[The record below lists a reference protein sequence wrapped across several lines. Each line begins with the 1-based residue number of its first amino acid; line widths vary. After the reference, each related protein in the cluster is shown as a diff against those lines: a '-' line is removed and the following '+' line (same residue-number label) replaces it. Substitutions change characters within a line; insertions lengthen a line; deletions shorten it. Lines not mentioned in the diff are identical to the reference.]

1 MTSSPISPNRN
12 LNTWWQQGWRTLWR
26 DARAGELRL
35 LVIAVV
41 LGVAALSSVSFLAD
55 RLNAG
60 LQRDAGQLLGGD
72 LVVVSDAPTPEHLK
86 REAARQGLRG
96 VTSLSFPTM
105 ARGDEAKGGES
116 RLVALKAVESGYP
129 LRGHLSVTDSL
140 AHAQAFV
147 NAQSEAGSVQE
158 VNQIPAAGEVWV
170 EPGVLEAL
178 GLEVGDALMLGN
190 QTFRIAQV
198 LLQEPDRGAGFM
210 NFAPRVLMNQAD
222 LAATALVQPASRV
235 TWRFAVTG
243 SPQQVQGFAELAE
256 QEAKKPQ
263 VRGVH
268 VESLEAGRPEM
279 RQTLDRAGKFLNL
292 VALLAAL
299 LSAVAV
305 ALSARGFAQRHL
317 NDCAMLR
324 VLGQSQRQIAAAY
337 AFEFI
342 CVGAVA
348 SVLGVVLGYGV
359 HAVFVQLLA
368 GLVETALPA
377 SSAWPVVYGLGTGL
391 ILLLAFGLPPVL
403 QLASVPALRVIRRD
417 LGELKTS
424 ALSVW
429 VLGLLGFSALLIA
442 VSRDLQLGLM
452 VVGGFALA
460 GGLFAGMAGLA
471 VQLLRRVVRENTAP
485 TWLMLA
491 TRQVSA
497 RPIYAVV
504 QVSALA
510 VGLLAL
516 FLLVLLRTDLI
527 SSWRNATPMDAPNRF
542 VINIQ
547 PAQAETFLKTLQQA
561 GVQKLDWY
569 PMIRGRL
576 VAVNQTP
583 VSPADFVEEKAQRLI
598 DREFNLSF
606 NPDAPSHNRIVAGE
620 WTREEADALSLEEGI
635 AKTLGLK
642 LGDVLRFDMAG
653 VLYEARVTSIRHVD
667 WTSMRANF
675 FVMFPV
681 SRFVDVPTTF
691 IAAFRAPA
699 QDFDKRL
706 VRQFPNVTSVDMGAT
721 LNQVQQVLG
730 QVIQAV
736 EFLFVFTLA
745 SGLVVLF
752 AAVTATREERARE
765 YAVMRALGAS
775 SKLLAR
781 VQRAELAGVGA
792 LAGFLASSVAMLL
805 GWALARY
812 AFDFNWTASPWV
824 PLLGTGVGAVLAW
837 VAGWW
842 GLRDVLRRPVVQTLR
857 QATD

>member
-1 MTSSPISPNRN
+1 MTSNSTS
-12 LNTWWQQGWRTLWR
+12 LSNTWWKQGWRTLWR

-35 LVIAVV
+35 LVVAVV

-72 LVVVSDAPTPEHLK
+72 LVVVSDAPTPELLK
-86 REAARQGLRG
+86 QEAAQQGLRG

-105 ARGDEAKGGES
+105 ARGDDAKGGES
-116 RLVALKAVESGYP
+116 QLVALKAVETGYP

-147 NAQSEAGSVQE
+147 SVTPQAGTVMQ
-158 VNQIPAAGEVWV
+158 VNRIPSPGEVWV

-178 GLEVGDALMLGN
+178 GLEVGDSLMLGN
-190 QTFRIAQV
+190 QTFRISQV

-210 NFAPRVLMNQAD
+210 NFAPRVLMNAAD
-222 LAATALVQPASRV
+222 LPATALVQPASRV

-243 SPQQVQGFAELAE
+243 EPAQVQRFAEQAE
-256 QEAKKPQ
+256 QLAQKPEI
-263 VRGVH
+263 RGVH

-279 RQTLDRAGKFLNL
+279 RQTLDRAAKFLNL

-324 VLGQSQRQIAAAY
+324 VLGQSQRQMTWAY

-342 CVGAVA
+342 CVGCAA
-348 SVLGVVLGYGV
+348 SLLGVLLGYAV
-359 HAVFVQLLA
+359 HGVFVQLLA
-368 GLVETALPA
+368 GLIETALPA
-377 SSAWPVVYGLGTGL
+377 ASVWPWLYGLSTGL

-429 VLGLLGFSALLIA
+429 ALGLLGFSALLVA
-442 VSRDLQLGLM
+442 VSRDLKLGLM
-452 VVGGFALA
+452 VVGGFAFA
-460 GGLFAGMAGLA
+460 AVLFAGLA
-471 VQLLRRVVRENTAP
+471 WWAVLLLRRLVREDAAP

-497 RPIYAVV
+497 RPVYAVV

-527 SSWRNATPMDAPNRF
+527 SSWRNATPADAPNRF

-547 PAQAETFLKTLQQA
+547 PAQAEPFLKNLQRA

-583 VSPADFVEEKAQRLI
+583 VSPADYVEERAQRLI

-606 NPDAPSHNRIVAGE
+606 SPDAPSHNRIVAGE

-681 SRFVDVPTTF
+681 SRFVDVPTTY
-691 IAAFRAPA
+691 IAAFRAPG
-699 QDFDKRL
+699 DGFDKRL

-775 SKLLAR
+775 STLLAQ

-792 LAGFLASSVAMLL
+792 LAGFLAASVAMLL
-805 GWALARY
+805 GWGLARY

-824 PLLGTGVGAVLAW
+824 PLLGAGVGAVLALF
-837 VAGWW
+837 AGWW